1 MCIRDRSNS
10 IEIVYNDNSISEK
23 ITIENPIG
31 HPSRR
36 AEAVP
41 LMKEK
46 FLRNVKSIFDTGEA
60 LEVWDKIINLKKD
73 DDLNVFFNILIEN
86 E

>member
-1 MCIRDRSNS
+1 M
-10 IEIVYNDNSISEK
+10 
-23 ITIENPIG
+23 G

-46 FLRNVKSIFDTGEA
+46 FLRNVESIFDTEKA
-60 LEVWDKIINLKKD
+60 SEVWDKIINLKKED
-73 DDLNVFFNILIEN
+73 NLNVFFNILIEN

>member
-1 MCIRDRSNS
+1 M
-10 IEIVYNDNSISEK
+10 
-23 ITIENPIG
+23 G

-46 FLRNVKSIFDTGEA
+46 FLRNVESIFDTEKA
-60 LEVWDKIINLKKD
+60 SEVWDKIINFRKD
-73 DDLNVFFNILIEN
+73 DNINVFFNILIEN

>member
-1 MCIRDRSNS
+1 M
-10 IEIVYNDNSISEK
+10 
-23 ITIENPIG
+23 G

-46 FLRNVKSIFDTGEA
+46 FLRNVESIFDTEKA
-60 LEVWDKIINLKKD
+60 SEVWDKIINLRKD
-73 DDLNVFFNILIEN
+73 DNINVFFNILIEN